1 VIKGTAFLWHQVRLM
16 MSVLFMIG
24 KGEETPEII
33 DQLFD
38 VDRLVSRPK

>member
-1 VIKGTAFLWHQVRLM
+1 M

-24 KGEETPEII
+24 KGIEQPEII

-38 VDRLVSRPK
+38 VDFIQDRPK